1 MSIEHIFVAP
11 RKGEPQKSLQ
21 VVEALQDLGLEGDRN
36 AREGRDPGTQVTLI
50 EGEHID
56 AFAHASGYAMK
67 PHESRRNLV
76 TRGVRLNDLVGK
88 RFRVGEA
95 LCEGIELCEPCR
107 LFQKRVH
114 VEVLRF
120 FKGKGGLRA
129 RIVEGGVIRVGD
141 PVAVAR

>member
-1 MSIEHIFVAP
+1 MTVERLFVAP
-11 RKGEPQKSLQ
+11 TKGAPQKSLQ

-36 AREGRDPGTQVTLI
+36 ARPGRDPGVQLTLI

-56 AFAHASGYAMK
+56 AFATATGYAMQ
-67 PHESRRNLV
+67 PHESRRNVV
-76 TRGVRLNDLVGK
+76 TRGVRLNELVGK

-95 LCEGIELCEPCR
+95 VCEGIELCEPCR

-120 FKGKGGLRA
+120 FAGKGGLRA
-129 RIVEGGVIRVGD
+129 RIVGGGVIRVGD
-141 PVAVAR
+141 PIADAD